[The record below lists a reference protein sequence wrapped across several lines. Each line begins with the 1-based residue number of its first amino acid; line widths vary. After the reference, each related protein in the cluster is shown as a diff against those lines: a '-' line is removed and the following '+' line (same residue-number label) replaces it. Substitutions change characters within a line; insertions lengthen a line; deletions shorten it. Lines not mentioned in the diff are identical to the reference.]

1 MIIVGID
8 PSINGTGVVKF
19 YLDPVDLKLGDM
31 EYMGF
36 TQVKKH
42 SSNKIIHYRKKDF
55 ENNLDQNLFMY
66 DEIRDFCEDA
76 EYIAIEDYA
85 YSATGKVFN
94 IAEYVGGLKMDLY
107 LEGKKIRMI
116 EPTVVKKYAVGRG
129 SCDKISMEDEYMK
142 NDVLGLSKLPEYKS
156 PKLDIVDAF
165 YIAKYLQLE
174 LQLRFGYILLKNLS
188 QEHIQIFNRVTK
200 SNPVNILA
208 RDFLERK

>member
-8 PSINGTGVVKF
+8 PSINGTGMVKF
-19 YLDPVDLKLGDM
+19 YLDPADLSLGDM

-42 SSNKIIHYRKKDF
+42 SSDNIIHYKKKDF
-55 ENNLDQNLFMY
+55 KNNLDQNWFMY
-66 DEIRDFCEDA
+66 DHIRDFCNDA

-85 YSATGKVFN
+85 YSAKGRVFD

-116 EPTVVKKYAVGRG
+116 EPTVVKKHATGKG
-129 SCDKISMEDEYMK
+129 NCDKIRMEDEYMK
-142 NDVLGLSKLPEYKS
+142 HDVLGLSKLPEYKT
-156 PKLDIVDAF
+156 PKLDIVDAY

-174 LQLRFGYILLKNLS
+174 LQLRFGHVLLKNLS

-208 RDFLERK
+208 RDFLER